1 MPTIN
6 IKQENVTYI
15 AMWLLL
21 FSTPM
26 LILIIHASS
35 NSNLDIDWWTI
46 IHIGN
51 ILRSISCSQLPIG
64 TNATIQAADRSLCLF
79 DIDIGGGIYSI
90 AKLDKTN
97 NA

>member
-35 NSNLDIDWWTI
+35 NSNLDIDNA
-46 IHIGN
+46 HRGDIGN
-51 ILRSISCSQLPIG
+51 ILHGISCSQLPIG
-64 TNATIQAADRSLCLF
+64 TNATIQAADRPLCMF
-79 DIDIGGGIYSI
+79 DIDIGGCIYRI

>member
-21 FSTPM
+21 FSTPT
-26 LILIIHASS
+26 HRG
-35 NSNLDIDWWTI
+35 D
-46 IHIGN
+46 IGN
-51 ILRSISCSQLPIG
+51 IFRGISCSQLSIG
-64 TNATIQAADRSLCLF
+64 TNATIQAADRALCMF
-79 DIDIGGGIYSI
+79 YFDIGGGIYSI

-97 NA
+97 NAWTKTAQTKS